1 MNTLKNLKLVLG
13 SILMMVVTTQISIA
27 QTYNLNNSAS
37 NLKIEGTSNVHD
49 WEIEAK
55 DQKGK
60 LVAELDNG
68 QLVKISQLE
77 FTVVAES
84 LKSGKSGMDKNTYK
98 ALKTDKNKNI
108 TYKLNKVNNID
119 CVSSGSCKVVTS
131 GTLNIAGSSRPIDIT
146 FDAKVSG
153 DKITL
158 TGSQELKM
166 TDYKVDPPTAMFGTI
181 TTGDKVNVKF
191 QTTFSK

>member
-1 MNTLKNLKLVLG
+1 MNTLQNLKLVFG
-13 SILMMVVTTQISIA
+13 SILVMFVTTQISLA
-27 QTYNLNNSAS
+27 QTYNLNNNAS
-37 NLKIEGTSNVHD
+37 NLTIEGTSNIHD

-60 LVAELDNG
+60 IVVELDNG

-77 FTVVAES
+77 FSVVAES

-98 ALKTDKNKNI
+98 ALNTDKHKLI
-108 TYKLNKVNNID
+108 IYKMTKVNNID
-119 CVSSGSCKVVTS
+119 CVTAGNCKVTTS
-131 GTLNIAGSSRPIDIT
+131 GTLNIAGSSKPIDIT
-146 FDAKVSG
+146 FDAKVNG

-158 TGSQELKM
+158 TGSQEIIM
-166 TDYKVDPPTAMFGTI
+166 TDYKIDPPTAMFGTI

-191 QTTFSK
+191 QSTFSK